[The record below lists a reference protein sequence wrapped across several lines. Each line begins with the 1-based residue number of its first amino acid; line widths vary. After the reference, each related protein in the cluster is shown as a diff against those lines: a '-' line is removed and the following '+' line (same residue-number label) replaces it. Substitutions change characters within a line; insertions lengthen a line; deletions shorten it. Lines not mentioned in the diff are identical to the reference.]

1 MKLED
6 NFENQLKSNVYVD
19 LLWSFCLLVVIK
31 LHEWEGFF
39 FLLLLVAVSL
49 GSVG

>member
-6 NFENQLKSNVYVD
+6 NFENQLMSNVYVV

-31 LHEWEGFF
+31 LHNWELLFF
-39 FLLLLVAVSL
+39 FLLVAVSL
-49 GSVG
+49 DSVG